1 MQRSEPAANM
11 QILTAAYGR
20 ENVMVCR
27 PSELRDVGP
36 TVAAEEDCLAGAPE
50 WVAEVQ
56 ANEQSKIF
64 VAVCRGF
71 VTAWRLASRPITIL
85 PIPLPRAATRVYFVI
100 QNKLKE
106 SAKKKAV

>member
-1 MQRSEPAANM
+1 MQRPEPAANM

-36 TVAAEEDCLAGAPE
+36 TVAAEEDCLAAAPE
-50 WVAEVQ
+50 WVAEAQ

-71 VTAWRLASRPITIL
+71 VKAWRLASRPITTL
-85 PIPLPRAATRVYFVI
+85 PIPPKTVDEAYRYAYRWPV
-100 QNKLKE
+100 
-106 SAKKKAV
+106 